1 VPWTSATA
9 RVYPARVLNPTP
21 KAQLVDAKNR
31 PYFLWDEE
39 RTRLDEFMQ
48 RLADPDPQAR
58 AYAIGKLMRQ
68 AKPDDVFTFVTKHE
82 IGTLWPMVV
91 IHLGKER
98 AFWEWAMRAWG
109 VLAHETR

>member
-1 VPWTSATA
+1 M
-9 RVYPARVLNPTP
+9 LNPTP
-21 KAQLVDAKNR
+21 QARLVDAQNR

-39 RTRLDEFMQ
+39 RTTLDDFMQ
-48 RLADPDPQAR
+48 RLADPDPEAR

-82 IGTLWPMVV
+82 IGALWPKVV

-98 AFWEWAMRAWG
+98 AFWEWAMRTWG
-109 VLAHETR
+109 VLPREAR